1 MWGKV
6 NSCTNSIST
15 KFIFSHSSICQ
26 FEFQRATASQENI
39 AGLTYT
45 FGYGYDL
52 SGALTSETY
61 PSGRIV
67 NTAYDPAGRASQV
80 SGGYATEQTT
90 YFSDAAYEPDGQP
103 AWFLYGNGLC
113 RSFGYNSR
121 MQLASSADSVV
132 QGAAPQAPTCFNAGQ
147 QPLALA
153 YNSTASNGKND
164 GNLWGMTTY

>member
-1 MWGKV
+1 LGKERLDD
-6 NSCTNSIST
+6 
-15 KFIFSHSSICQ
+15 FFDEQ
-26 FEFQRATASQENI
+26 W
-39 AGLTYT
+39 L
-45 FGYGYDL
+45 
-52 SGALTSETY
+52 
-61 PSGRIV
+61 GR
-67 NTAYDPAGRASQV
+67 

-132 QGAAPQAPTCFNAGQ
+132 QGTAPQGTTCFNAGQ

-153 YNSTASNGKND
+153 YNWTDSHGKND
-164 GNLWGMTTY
+164 GNLWGMTTYQNGPSFPQALSFNATFLYDNANRLTWAED